1 MIVQLKFVFVFTLI
15 LTEDILTEVLN
26 LLISSLFLQNI
37 WL

>member
-15 LTEDILTEVLN
+15 LTEDILAEVLN